1 MTRLLREQKGL
12 ASLEMALIVPV
23 IAALLYVLV
32 EGGNTIRTYTA
43 LVEASRAAARQ
54 VVLTGN
60 DSTAQDFV
68 RSMSTILAPQ
78 GLTATVTRD
87 NANRKVTVEVRY
99 GYRSIFNSNPYTGDP
114 NDALYSLAAR
124 TSMPLP

>member
-87 NANRKVTVEVRY
+87 NANHKVTVEVRY
-99 GYRSIFNSNPYTGDP
+99 GYRSIFNSNPYT
-114 NDALYSLAAR
+114 
-124 TSMPLP
+124 